1 MRQYKIAMIDD
12 SKAACANIE
21 ALLTEALPIE
31 FISYNDPVEALKDLP
46 SQNINLLLLDIQ
58 MPQIDGFELSKKLHL
73 NTKTKNIPII
83 FLTAVLK
90 EEEFVHKG
98 YELGAVDYLIKPV
111 EKYQI
116 INKIKMYYT
125 LFEKNDQL
133 RVLNKSLQEK
143 VETLDKFKKEFVS
156 LFTHEVKTPLN
167 AILNFSEFITKV
179 IDKKEINEVNKD
191 KISTLSKRIH
201 RAGMTQLEIINNLLK
216 FSQVQVGRL
225 IADKTELNY
234 KELIVPI
241 IEQYEGQFNKEVTYN
256 IPDDFI
262 AFMDPKIC
270 TMIFQ
275 NLYSN
280 ALKYS
285 QSKVHVE
292 VEVRDDSFQLR
303 IEDDGK
309 GISEAQKEKIFE
321 LFEQTHEESIQ
332 VMEKIGTGIG
342 LHTVKLLLDICE
354 KTIDVEKS
362 QRLGGASFVITGQ
375 IERK

>member
-1 MRQYKIAMIDD
+1 MKKYKIAMVDD
-12 SKAACANIE
+12 SKAACAHVEELIS
-21 ALLTEALPIE
+21 EALPVE
-31 FISYNDPVEALKDLP
+31 FISYNDPVEALKELP
-46 SQNINLLLLDIQ
+46 SQKIDLLLLDIQ
-58 MPQIDGFELSKKLHL
+58 MPNIDGFELSKKLHI

-98 YELGAVDYLIKPV
+98 YELGAIDYLIKPL
-111 EKYQI
+111 EKYEI
-116 INKIKMYYT
+116 VNKIKMYHT
-125 LFEKNDQL
+125 LYIKNTEL
-133 RVLNKSLQEK
+133 KRLNKSLQEK

-179 IDKKEINEVNKD
+179 IDKKEINDLNKE

-201 RAGMTQLEIINNLLK
+201 KAGMSQLEIINNLLK

-225 IADKTELNY
+225 IADKTDINY
-234 KELIVPI
+234 KKLILPT
-241 IEQYEGQFNKEVTYN
+241 IEQYEGQFEKEVTHD
-256 IPDDFI
+256 IPDDLIVFI
-262 AFMDPKIC
+262 DPKIS

-275 NLYSN
+275 NVYSN

-285 QSKVHVE
+285 KSKVHIE
-292 VEVRDDSFQLR
+292 VTVNKDEFRLI

-309 GISEAQKEKIFE
+309 GINEAQKEKIFE

-354 KTIDVEKS
+354 QTIDVQTS
-362 QRLGGASFVITGQ
+362 QKLGGAAFVITGK
-375 IERK
+375 IK